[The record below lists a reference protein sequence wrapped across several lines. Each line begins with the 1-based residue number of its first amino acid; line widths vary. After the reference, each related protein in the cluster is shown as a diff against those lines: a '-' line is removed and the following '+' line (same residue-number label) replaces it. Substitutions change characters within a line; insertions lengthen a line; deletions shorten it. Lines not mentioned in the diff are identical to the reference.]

1 MKMMNKTYG
10 ALMKDPKYY
19 IRLIIEGI
27 LIGIASGFVV
37 SLYRFT
43 LSNSENFFFSVMSFI
58 KGDFL
63 LTLIWFILL
72 AIMGVITGI
81 LMNMEPI
88 SKGSGIPQVMG
99 EIKGYYSTNWW
110 RVLITKF
117 IGGTLGLVAGLP
129 MGREGPS
136 VQLGAMAAKGVS
148 KQMNNS
154 KTGENRS
161 IICGSGAG
169 IAATFNAPI
178 SGVLF
183 TIETISKKF
192 DKTIV
197 FVGLIAV
204 VIADLIAKCFFG
216 QNPLFTF
223 PTVNIPLNYYWILII
238 LGVIMGFAGYIYN
251 TGLIKSS
258 ELWSKIN
265 LPLEVKF
272 AITFIIT
279 GIVGLFIPDVMGGG
293 SKMIY
298 LLKVSIPP
306 LTVLITLLIVK
317 YLLLAF
323 CFGSGTPGG
332 IFYPVFVIG
341 AYIGAIFGVIIVP
354 LFGLNPLITYQLIII
369 AMASMLA
376 SSVKTPIT
384 AVVLVTEITGLS
396 TSLVG
401 LVLATLIAYV
411 IPTVLGDKGIYDR
424 ILDKLI
430 ENHSEIDYDKTK
442 SQLEEY
448 VVPFNC
454 KYIGEKVWDLP
465 LPKSAMVVSIVRN
478 GDTIIPNEDL
488 TLKPTDE
495 VFIIVSSETYV
506 EDNKKIEALFYN
518 K

>member
-1 MKMMNKTYG
+1 
-10 ALMKDPKYY
+10 
-19 IRLIIEGI
+19 
-27 LIGIASGFVV
+27 
-37 SLYRFT
+37 
-43 LSNSENFFFSVMSFI
+43 
-58 KGDFL
+58 
-63 LTLIWFILL
+63 
-72 AIMGVITGI
+72 
-81 LMNMEPI
+81 
-88 SKGSGIPQVMG
+88 
-99 EIKGYYSTNWW
+99 
-110 RVLITKF
+110 
-117 IGGTLGLVAGLP
+117 
-129 MGREGPS
+129 
-136 VQLGAMAAKGVS
+136 
-148 KQMNNS
+148 
-154 KTGENRS
+154 
-161 IICGSGAG
+161 
-169 IAATFNAPI
+169 
-178 SGVLF
+178 
-183 TIETISKKF
+183 
-192 DKTIV
+192 
-197 FVGLIAV
+197 
-204 VIADLIAKCFFG
+204 
-216 QNPLFTF
+216 
-223 PTVNIPLNYYWILII
+223 
-238 LGVIMGFAGYIYN
+238 MGFAGYIYN

-298 LLKVSIPP
+298 LLQVSIPP
-306 LTVLITLLIVK
+306 LTVLITLLVVK

-341 AYIGAIFGVIIVP
+341 AYIGAIFGVIFVP

-488 TLKPTDE
+488 TLKHTDE
-495 VFIIVSSETYV
+495 VFIILSSETYV
-506 EDNKKIEALFYN
+506 EDNKKIEELFSN